1 MLHII
6 SITEIKFRRLTRQV
20 LGMQT
25 TQEEQPT
32 VEETIDLVREMQAI
46 RPQTPPAE
54 PEADY
59 GQYSQ
64 GHLGGALVSTVRVIV
79 EGVWS
84 VQTVRVTLSTGSQGY
99 GQYRQGHRGASLVS
113 TDRVMVSTDSQGY
126 GQYIS
131 TDRVMVS
138 TDSQGYG
145 QYRQGHHGEVW
156 SVQTGTSWWEFGQY
170 RQGHHEEVW
179 SAPQVSHQV
188 EQVGRLQNN
197 ASSK

>member
-32 VEETIDLVREMQAI
+32 VEETINLVREMQAI

-64 GHLGGALVSTVRVIV
+64 GHRAGGLVSTDGQGCGQYSQGHRAGGLVSTDGQGCGQYSQGHRAGGLVSTVRVIV
-79 EGVWS
+79 PGVWS
-84 VQTVRVTLSTGSQGY
+84 VQMVRVVVSTDRVIMVGVWSVQSGSSW
-99 GQYRQGHRGASLVS
+99 RGLVS
-113 TDRVMVSTDSQGY
+113 TDRVIME
-126 GQYIS
+126 
-131 TDRVMVS
+131 R
-138 TDSQGYG
+138 
-145 QYRQGHHGEVW
+145 
-156 SVQTGTSWWEFGQY
+156 FGQY
-170 RQGHHEEVW
+170 R
-179 SAPQVSHQV
+179 
-188 EQVGRLQNN
+188 
-197 ASSK
+197 

>member
-131 TDRVMVS
+131 TCLL
-138 TDSQGYG
+138 Y
-145 QYRQGHHGEVW
+145 
-156 SVQTGTSWWEFGQY
+156 TSDAADE
-170 RQGHHEEVW
+170 
-179 SAPQVSHQV
+179 S
-188 EQVGRLQNN
+188 
-197 ASSK
+197 

>member
-1 MLHII
+1 MWGLATCRYSTMLHII

-64 GHLGGALVSTVRVIV
+64 GHLGGALVSTVIVIV

-84 VQTVRVTLSTGSQGY
+84 VQTVRATVSTGSQGY
-99 GQYRQGHRGASLVS
+99 GQYRQSGLWSVQVGL
-113 TDRVMVSTDSQGY
+113 
-126 GQYIS
+126 
-131 TDRVMVS
+131 
-138 TDSQGYG
+138 
-145 QYRQGHHGEVW
+145 W
-156 SVQTGTSWWEFGQY
+156 SVQTG
-170 RQGHHEEVW
+170 
-179 SAPQVSHQV
+179 
-188 EQVGRLQNN
+188 L
-197 ASSK
+197 

>member
-64 GHLGGALVSTVRVIV
+64 GHLGGALVSTVIVIV

-84 VQTVRVTLSTGSQGY
+84 VQTVRATVSTGSQGY
-99 GQYRQGHRGASLVS
+99 GQYRQSGLWSVQVGL
-113 TDRVMVSTDSQGY
+113 
-126 GQYIS
+126 
-131 TDRVMVS
+131 
-138 TDSQGYG
+138 
-145 QYRQGHHGEVW
+145 W
-156 SVQTGTSWWEFGQY
+156 SVQTG
-170 RQGHHEEVW
+170 
-179 SAPQVSHQV
+179 
-188 EQVGRLQNN
+188 L
-197 ASSK
+197 